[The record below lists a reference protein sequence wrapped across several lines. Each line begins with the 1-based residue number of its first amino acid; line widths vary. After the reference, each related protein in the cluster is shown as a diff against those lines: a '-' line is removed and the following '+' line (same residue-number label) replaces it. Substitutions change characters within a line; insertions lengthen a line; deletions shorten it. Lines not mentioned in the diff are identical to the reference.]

1 MADDTTE
8 EELQIIGDKIREIVL
23 EILSNRDLTITTLK
37 ELKREVEESYDK
49 SRKAKIAGSATAIT
63 GSVIAIIGFGLIPVT
78 FGGSLALSVAGS
90 VIAGAG
96 GITSGGAAIG
106 YGVAA
111 KRRLDAAQKACDKDR
126 QGMEKASELASQL
139 EVLLAKTNK
148 SSAYLRQA
156 VFGIV
161 KAGAGGVKIAVYGGR
176 GLKTVVSVARGVV
189 PVAGRAA
196 GIVGAVFN
204 AVLIPIDLAVMIKA
218 ANDVHKFKKGGK
230 SNSNAAEKIQKLIDN
245 LEENKAEIKKLM
257 CDDR

>member
-1 MADDTTE
+1 MAEDTTE

-23 EILSNRDLTITTLK
+23 EILSNRDLTIITLK

-126 QGMEKASELASQL
+126 QGMEKASELVSQL
-139 EVLLAKTNK
+139 EALLAKANK
-148 SSAYLRQA
+148 TSASIRPAL
-156 VFGIV
+156 FGIV